1 MLESPIAEMA
11 DQNTSVVSID
21 HYQNE
26 LNLAV
31 HYLQKELRK
40 SMSPFELHLQNLR
53 NKDQQNNN
61 QTAQG
66 SSSGNAVGCWKKQLI
81 RKFQN

>member
-11 DQNTSVVSID
+11 DQNASVVSID

-40 SMSPFELHLQNLR
+40 NMSPFALHLEKLKNE
-53 NKDQQNNN
+53 KQQIDS
-61 QTAQG
+61 QLAG
-66 SSSGNAVGCWKKQLI
+66 SSSGNAPANWKKQMI
-81 RKFQN
+81 QKYQN